1 MNQDDQ
7 NLKKQN
13 EELSKHLEQA
23 SLSTLVLS
31 ISSTA
36 LVYMGLEPQMKEKKN
51 LKLVQFNIDLLDVL
65 KNKTE
70 SHRTA
75 DETELINKCTQ
86 DLKLAFIEAQ
96 KQS

>member
-1 MNQDDQ
+1 MNEE
-7 NLKKQN
+7 NKKN
-13 EELSKHLEQA
+13 EELSKHLEKA
-23 SLSTLVLS
+23 NLSTLVLS

-51 LKLVQFNIDLLDVL
+51 MKLAQFNIDLLDVL

-70 SHRTA
+70 SHRA
-75 DETELINKCTQ
+75 PDETELINRCIQ

-96 KQS
+96 KSS